1 MEKTESFTGFPAA
14 NDNVS
19 ALPNVAAEERVSP
32 ETFSIEAR
40 FLPLR
45 TELIWREN
53 F

>member
-19 ALPNVAAEERVSP
+19 ALPNVTVEERVSA
-32 ETFSIEAR
+32 ETFSIQTR
-40 FLPLR
+40 FLPLS